1 MGSLCL
7 TVKYSIV
14 VKTGCSA
21 SFVALHEARRALQCG
36 DASAAIVAGT
46 NIIITPTMTATFT
59 SQGLLSPD
67 GRCKA
72 FDERANGFARAE
84 AITCVYLKTLPAALR
99 DGNPI
104 RAVLRAS
111 GLGSD
116 GKTNGLLHPSGV
128 AHERLMRH
136 VYAQAGLDPAE
147 TAFVEVSTLSQ
158 NMICILTSYH
168 R

>member
-1 MGSLCL
+1 
-7 TVKYSIV
+7 
-14 VKTGCSA
+14 
-21 SFVALHEARRALQCG
+21 
-36 DASAAIVAGT
+36 
-46 NIIITPTMTATFT
+46 MTATFT

-104 RAVLRAS
+104 RAILRAS

-116 GKTNGLLHPSGV
+116 GKTNGLLHPSGA

-136 VYAQAGLDPAE
+136 VYAQAGLNPAE
-147 TAFVEVSTLSQ
+147 TAFVEVGAFSQ
-158 NMICILTSYH
+158 YMAYILTSYH